1 MRAFTKVYITKKGE
15 FSARGGHPWVFDE
28 EIIRM
33 EGTYK
38 NGDLVDVMS
47 SKDKYIGTGFINDN
61 SKIRVRISLAIL
73 MTNLT
78 RNFLPDVFVMRLN
91 IEKLLCRG
99 QILNVA
105 V

>member
-61 SKIRVRISLAIL
+61 SKIRVRIISRNTNDKFDEEFFARRLSSL
-73 MTNLT
+73 
-78 RNFLPDVFVMRLN
+78 
-91 IEKLLCRG
+91 
-99 QILNVA
+99 
-105 V
+105 